1 MITIETINK
10 LKQIPIVDYLKL
22 KGHQPV
28 KKNGTNYMY
37 HSPLRKDSNPSFSVN
52 PHKNVFHDFGN
63 PSDKG
68 GVIDLVMKL
77 ERITFPEACE
87 FLSSNFNGANSENA
101 SFFSS
106 CQKSEKV
113 KEYKITDEK
122 ELSVRNLIIEIQK
135 RKIRLNTAEKYLKEI
150 HWETNQKNYYG
161 YGYKTDEGIYV
172 VRNIYMEKFYFLG
185 SAGITT
191 FGTDENTISIFEGLF
206 DFLSHLD
213 NLNTSKLD
221 HKVIILNSVNNL
233 KLAQMALLKA
243 KRIYCYL
250 DNDRAGKNA
259 FNQVKT
265 LAESNL
271 INIIDQS
278 TIYTGFKDYNEFYKT
293 KNI

>member
-1 MITIETINK
+1 MITQETINK
-10 LKQIPIVDYLKL
+10 LKQIPIVDYLKS

-28 KKNGTNYMY
+28 KKNGANNMY

-52 PHKNVFHDFGN
+52 SQKNVFHDFGN

-77 ERITFPEACE
+77 ERITFPKACE
-87 FLSSNFNGANSENA
+87 FLSSNLNGANIENA

-113 KEYKITDEK
+113 KTYKITDEK
-122 ELSVRNLIIEIQK
+122 ELSLKYLIFEIQK
-135 RKIRLNTAEKYLKEI
+135 RKIRLNTAKIYLKEVY
-150 HWETNQKNYYG
+150 WEINQQKYHG
-161 YGYKTDEGIYV
+161 YGYKTDEGTYA
-172 VRNIYMEKFYFLG
+172 VRNKYMEKFYFFG

-191 FGTDENTISIFEGLF
+191 FGTDEKTISIFEGLF

-221 HKVIILNSVNNL
+221 HKVIILNSVYNL
-233 KLAQMALLKA
+233 HLAQVSLANA
-243 KRIYCYL
+243 KNIHCYL
-250 DNDRAGKNA
+250 DNDDGGR
-259 FNQVKT
+259 KT
-265 LAESNL
+265 LATIRTLASSHQ
-271 INIIDQS
+271 INIIDHS
-278 TIYTGFKDYNEFYKT
+278 NIYKGYKDYSKFYET